1 MSNQSSENN
10 KRIAKNTLMLY
21 VRMLFCMFV
30 SFYTSRV
37 ILAVLG
43 VTDYGINNVVC
54 GVAGMFTFINTTLA
68 GATSRFLT
76 YDIGVG
82 DIDKLK
88 KTFRA
93 ALTIHVFLA
102 LIIFILCETVG
113 IWLLET
119 KLVIPEERM
128 FAARI
133 IYQLSVL
140 STMMMITQVPYNAA
154 IVAHERMDIFAYF
167 GIADVTLK
175 LLIVFMLE
183 WFDFDKLILYGIL
196 FFVLSVGMLFAYRLY
211 CSRNFEECRFRFIK
225 DKAMLYP
232 MLSFSIWDLYGNMCV
247 MFKGQGINILQ
258 NMFWGP
264 AINAATGIANQI
276 MNAIMGFSRNFTTAV
291 QPQIIKYYAKGSY
304 AEMEKLAIRCSK
316 FSFFLLFMISFPAIL
331 KVNDVMSVWLKEVP
345 EYALQFFQ
353 LAIIA
358 NWIDTMMQPLTM
370 IIHATGRMKRISFIS
385 GSIFALS
392 VPITYCLLKLG
403 FNPMT
408 PFFVNILIAI
418 MVYMSNIGIVK
429 KYIPSFNVF
438 PYLWKAF
445 LSPMLIVAIGAVIP
459 FVVNIY
465 MKDDWVAFFVVCFL
479 CVFSQALVMFVL
491 GLNTHERLVIINSL
505 KNKFR
510 KK

>member
-1 MSNQSSENN
+1 MSNKTLENN

-21 VRMLFCMFV
+21 VRMLFSMFV

-196 FFVLSVGMLFAYRLY
+196 FL
-211 CSRNFEECRFRFIK
+211 C
-225 DKAMLYP
+225 
-232 MLSFSIWDLYGNMCV
+232 
-247 MFKGQGINILQ
+247 
-258 NMFWGP
+258 
-264 AINAATGIANQI
+264 
-276 MNAIMGFSRNFTTAV
+276 
-291 QPQIIKYYAKGSY
+291 
-304 AEMEKLAIRCSK
+304 
-316 FSFFLLFMISFPAIL
+316 
-331 KVNDVMSVWLKEVP
+331 
-345 EYALQFFQ
+345 
-353 LAIIA
+353 
-358 NWIDTMMQPLTM
+358 
-370 IIHATGRMKRISFIS
+370 
-385 GSIFALS
+385 
-392 VPITYCLLKLG
+392 CL
-403 FNPMT
+403 
-408 PFFVNILIAI
+408 
-418 MVYMSNIGIVK
+418 
-429 KYIPSFNVF
+429 
-438 PYLWKAF
+438 
-445 LSPMLIVAIGAVIP
+445 
-459 FVVNIY
+459 
-465 MKDDWVAFFVVCFL
+465 
-479 CVFSQALVMFVL
+479 
-491 GLNTHERLVIINSL
+491 
-505 KNKFR
+505 
-510 KK
+510 

>member
-1 MSNQSSENN
+1 MSQTSNNN
-10 KRIAKNTLMLY
+10 KRIARNTLMLY
-21 VRMLFCMFV
+21 VRMLFSMFV

-43 VTDYGINNVVC
+43 VTDFGINNVVC
-54 GVAGMFTFINTTLA
+54 GLAGMFTFINTTLA

-82 DIDKLK
+82 NIEKLK
-88 KTFRA
+88 KTFKA

-102 LIIFILCETVG
+102 IIIFFLCETIG

-119 KLVIPEERM
+119 KLVIPEDRM

-133 IYQLSVL
+133 IYQLSVF
-140 STMMMITQVPYNAA
+140 STMMMITQIPYNAA
-154 IVAHERMDIFAYF
+154 LVAHERMDVFAYL
-167 GIADVTLK
+167 GIADVSLK

-183 WFDFDKLILYGIL
+183 WFDFDKLILYGVL
-196 FFVLSVGMLFAYRLY
+196 FFILSVGMLSAYRLY
-211 CSRNFEECRFRFIK
+211 GTKHFEECRFEFTK
-225 DKAMLYP
+225 DKTLLYP
-232 MLSFSIWDLYGNMCV
+232 MLSFSGWDLYGNMCV

-304 AEMEKLAIRCSK
+304 EEMERLAIRCSK

-331 KVNDVMSVWLKEVP
+331 KVNDVMNIWLKEVP

-408 PFFVNILIAI
+408 PFFVNILIVI
-418 MVYMSNIGIVK
+418 MVYMSNISIVK

-445 LSPMLIVAIGAVIP
+445 LSPMLIVGIGAVIP
-459 FVVNIY
+459 ITVNIC
-465 MKDDWVAFFVVCFL
+465 MKDNWIAFFIVCIL
-479 CVFSQALVMFVL
+479 CVCSQAVVMFVF
-491 GLNTHERLVIINSL
+491 GLNKHERLVIINSL

>member
-1 MSNQSSENN
+1 MSQTSNNN
-10 KRIAKNTLMLY
+10 KRIARNTLMLY
-21 VRMLFCMFV
+21 VRMLFSMFV

-43 VTDYGINNVVC
+43 VTDFGINNVVC
-54 GVAGMFTFINTTLA
+54 GLAGMFTFINTTLA

-82 DIDKLK
+82 NIEKLK
-88 KTFRA
+88 KTFKA

-102 LIIFILCETVG
+102 IIIFFLCETIG

-119 KLVIPEERM
+119 KLVIPEDRM

-133 IYQLSVL
+133 IYQLSVF
-140 STMMMITQVPYNAA
+140 STMMMITQIPYNAA
-154 IVAHERMDIFAYF
+154 LVAHERMDVFAYL
-167 GIADVTLK
+167 GIADVSLK

-183 WFDFDKLILYGIL
+183 WFDFDKLILYGVL
-196 FFVLSVGMLFAYRLY
+196 FFILSVGMLSAYRLY
-211 CSRNFEECRFRFIK
+211 GTKHFEECRFEFTK
-225 DKAMLYP
+225 DKTLLYP
-232 MLSFSIWDLYGNMCV
+232 MLSFSGWDLYGNMCV

-304 AEMEKLAIRCSK
+304 EEMERLAIRCSK

-331 KVNDVMSVWLKEVP
+331 KVNDVMNIWLKEVP

-408 PFFVNILIAI
+408 PFFVNILIII
-418 MVYMSNIGIVK
+418 MVYMSNISIVK

-445 LSPMLIVAIGAVIP
+445 LSPMLIVGIGAVIP
-459 FVVNIY
+459 ITVNIC
-465 MKDDWVAFFVVCFL
+465 MKDNWIAFFIVCIL
-479 CVFSQALVMFVL
+479 CVCSQAVVMFVF
-491 GLNTHERLVIINSL
+491 GLNKHERLVIINSL